1 MSHIAF
7 AVAISTTLLITAVPA
22 AADPVAIHK
31 IGVLMPPVATKSIED
46 GVRQG
51 LRELG
56 YVEGQNLVIEWRQ
69 SAGTDEALR
78 KLAVELVRA
87 GAELLVTPGSPATQA
102 ALQATTVPVVFE
114 VGDPVAAGFAAS
126 LARPGGRAT
135 GVSALATELYPKR
148 MELLLQ
154 LVPRARRIAY
164 LRNPSN
170 PMAPFLLEEMRTAA
184 RRLGVQLEPL
194 GARDGP
200 QVEAALRSLQRN
212 PPDGL
217 IISAELNFLE
227 KKEEIAG
234 SIRKAK
240 LPTIFPWREYHD
252 AGAIVSY
259 GASLT
264 DLMRRMGRYIDLI
277 LKGANPGELPVE
289 QISKYE
295 LVVDMRVAR
304 SERIDI
310 PESFLVLADEVIR

>member
-1 MSHIAF
+1 MEFAERGGMIAYGPEQSC
-7 AVAISTTLLITAVPA
+7 VDERS
-22 AADPVAIHK
+22 ADPRGQDLGGRKAWI
-31 IGVLMPPVATKSIED
+31 LPVERPTKFD
-46 GVRQG
+46 LVVR
-51 LRELG
+51 L
-56 YVEGQNLVIEWRQ
+56 
-69 SAGTDEALR
+69 
-78 KLAVELVRA
+78 
-87 GAELLVTPGSPATQA
+87 PGSQLASRDLEGEPPEYPRLPRSCTRSAWSCCVSWSPA
-102 ALQATTVPVVFE
+102 P
-114 VGDPVAAGFAAS
+114 GAS
-126 LARPGGRAT
+126 PISGT
-135 GVSALATELYPKR
+135 
-148 MELLLQ
+148 
-154 LVPRARRIAY
+154 RRTRW
-164 LRNPSN
+164 LPSCST
-170 PMAPFLLEEMRTAA
+170 RCGTAA

-194 GARDGP
+194 GARVGP

-217 IISAELNFLE
+217 IISAELDLLE
-227 KKEEIAG
+227 TKEEIAG
-234 SIRKAK
+234 SIRKAR

-259 GASLT
+259 GASLK

>member
-1 MSHIAF
+1 MGCTDRHRGNEHVLLVTA
-7 AVAISTTLLITAVPA
+7 TLAA
-22 AADPVAIHK
+22 AADPVALHK

-56 YVEGQNLVIEWRQ
+56 YVEGQNLVIE
-69 SAGTDEALR
+69 SAAIRRHGRRTAQAC
-78 KLAVELVRA
+78 KRA
-87 GAELLVTPGSPATQA
+87 GARGAELLVTPGSPATRA

-114 VGDPVAAGFAAS
+114 VGDPLLPGSQPAS
-126 LARPGGRAT
+126 RGLEGEPPEYP
-135 GVSALATELYPKR
+135 ALATELYPKR
-148 MELLLQ
+148 LELLRQ

-170 PMAPFLLEEMRTAA
+170 PMAPFLLDENADRGKAAWRTARA
-184 RRLGVQLEPL
+184 AERAGWASGRGRTALG
-194 GARDGP
+194 
-200 QVEAALRSLQRN
+200 SQRN

-234 SIRKAK
+234 SIRRAR

-259 GASLT
+259 GASLK

-277 LKGANPGELPVE
+277 LKGANPGETTSRADLQSMNSWSICVWRVPSGSTYPNRFWSLP
-289 QISKYE
+289 
-295 LVVDMRVAR
+295 MR
-304 SERIDI
+304 
-310 PESFLVLADEVIR
+310 